1 MKYEINHETALNKR
15 TKSKKNMNKDKA
27 INEVNKKFNLKLS
40 KTNTNWSNIN
50 ANGIWSMEPNCD
62 RKDQKLYLLLNNNR
76 SNKIHVF
83 EIPAN
88 HSVYDRLYV
97 REKKGVFRLV
107 FNISDSLFIE
117 IVKHI
122 NFKNFYKGFIEY

>member
-1 MKYEINHETALNKR
+1 MRKENA
-15 TKSKKNMNKDKA
+15 TKL
-27 INEVNKKFNLKLS
+27 IYQKFDLKLNS
-40 KTNTNWSNIN
+40 GNTNWSNIN
-50 ANGIWSMEPNCD
+50 ANGIWSIEPNCV
-62 RKDQKLYLLLNNNR
+62 RKVQKLYLLLNNNR

-107 FNISDSLFIE
+107 FNVSDTEFIE
-117 IVKHI
+117 TLQHI